1 MSWEETTVR
10 KLRAGP
16 PPSLG
21 QAAKSTRTDK
31 PRRISHAERKAH
43 LAPHGGCVEHVEVAG
58 LTQPVCIARGADR
71 EAVIAEAR
79 ELAGA
84 E

>member
-21 QAAKSTRTDK
+21 QSRFDAKGREKPLGPSVSKPAA
-31 PRRISHAERKAH
+31 HA
-43 LAPHGGCVEHVEVAG
+43 LCLEHVEVAG
-58 LTQPVCIARGADR
+58 LREPVCITPGADR
-71 EAVIAEAR
+71 DRLIAEAR